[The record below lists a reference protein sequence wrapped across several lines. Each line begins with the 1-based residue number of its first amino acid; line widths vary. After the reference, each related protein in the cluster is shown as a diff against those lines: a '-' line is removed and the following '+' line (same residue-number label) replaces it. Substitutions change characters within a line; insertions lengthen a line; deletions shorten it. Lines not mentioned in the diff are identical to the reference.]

1 MDRGKLF
8 KNIGI
13 GIMMFGLVF
22 MVIAC
27 IKTEGIKFVMLGLV
41 IVSIGSLLSRYG
53 EKQIPKQ

>member
-13 GIMMFGLVF
+13 GIMMLGLVF